1 MISLGDRVFVKGE
14 GLGLVAAVDLM
25 EGCPTYGIRIEG
37 SSAPMRSFPRSSIAI
52 RGEIY
57 VGADGK
63 GRNPL
68 SYSEAFQIVLDL
80 ATSNQPALISID
92 RNDDTLV
99 AQIGK
104 QQVAIDNLDELVSYY
119 AEELDDRFQVQIAAT
134 TEVIGLIAPA
144 RFDTPDDP
152 GTALKLCFDLARQVA
167 LDPEHVADDEMLS
180 EQAAKQAQ
188 ALDTVYDFMKLH
200 TQELRDNMPAARP
213 FPSF

>member
-25 EGCPTYGIRIEG
+25 EGRPSYGVRIEG
-37 SSAPMRSFPRSSIAI
+37 SSSPMRSFPRSKIAT

-63 GRNPL
+63 GRDPL

-80 ATSNQPALISID
+80 AVSNQPALVHVD
-92 RNDDTLV
+92 RNDDVLV

-104 QQVAIDNLDELVSYY
+104 QQAAIEHLDELISYH
-119 AEELDDRFQVQIAAT
+119 ADELDERFQVQLAAT

-144 RFDTPDDP
+144 RFDTPEDP
-152 GTALKLCFDLARQVA
+152 GTALKLCVDLARQVA
-167 LDPEHVADDEMLS
+167 LDPERVADDDMLS
-180 EQAAKQAQ
+180 EQASRQAQ

-200 TQELRDNMPAARP
+200 TQELRDSMPAMRP
-213 FPSF
+213 APAF

>member
-14 GLGLVAAVDLM
+14 GLGLVAAVDLT
-25 EGCPTYGIRIEG
+25 EGRPSYGVRIEG
-37 SSAPMRSFPRSSIAI
+37 SSAPMRSFSRSRIAT

-63 GRNPL
+63 GRDPL

-80 ATSNQPALISID
+80 AVSNQPALINVD
-92 RNDDTLV
+92 RSDDTLV

-104 QQVAIDNLDELVSYY
+104 QQVAIDNLDELVSYH
-119 AEELDDRFQVQIAAT
+119 AEELDERFQVQLAAT

-144 RFDTPDDP
+144 RFDTPEDP

-167 LDPEHVADDEMLS
+167 LDPRRVDGDELLS

-188 ALDTVYDFMKLH
+188 ALDTVSDFMKLH
-200 TQELRDNMPAARP
+200 TQELRDNLPAMRP
-213 FPSF
+213 APSF